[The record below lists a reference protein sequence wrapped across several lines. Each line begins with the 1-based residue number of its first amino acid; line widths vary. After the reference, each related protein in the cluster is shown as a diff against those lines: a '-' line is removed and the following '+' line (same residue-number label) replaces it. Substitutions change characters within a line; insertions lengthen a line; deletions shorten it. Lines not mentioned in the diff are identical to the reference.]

1 MRWLTR
7 VLAGLLLGHALLSCR
22 EDAPVDDDGPAAGS
36 GSGGAS
42 AGMAGSVS
50 AAAGAASPA
59 GGGGASSGSS
69 VVAGTSNQG
78 GAGSSNSGGEPAQ
91 AGTGGGPVAEQLMNA
106 HFTAAELGA
115 YARDEVAADFGAAPA
130 WDDGLGEGRATIEAE
145 ADNRFLRV
153 TFPADV
159 FGPANGGVQFIV
171 TLAESHEELFFAY
184 RVRFQA
190 GFGFNRG
197 GKLPG
202 LVGGTS
208 PTGCQ
213 PEETGFSARNMWR
226 MGGAI
231 VQYVYWPDQPNTCG
245 DDLDYEADGEP
256 LSFTPGTWQ
265 TVEHRIKMNTPGQ
278 SDGVMQA
285 WIDGQLYLD
294 DSARQW
300 RKVESFAIDALYFST
315 FFGGSTQDWASPM
328 QQSVD
333 FDDLIV
339 SSVPIAH

>member
-1 MRWLTR
+1 M
-7 VLAGLLLGHALLSCR
+7 
-22 EDAPVDDDGPAAGS
+22 D
-36 GSGGAS
+36 
-42 AGMAGSVS
+42 
-50 AAAGAASPA
+50 
-59 GGGGASSGSS
+59 
-69 VVAGTSNQG
+69 
-78 GAGSSNSGGEPAQ
+78 
-91 AGTGGGPVAEQLMNA
+91 QLMNA

-130 WDDGLGEGRATIEAE
+130 WDDGLGEGRATIEQE
-145 ADNRFLRV
+145 GDNRFLRV
-153 TFPADV
+153 TYPADV
-159 FGPANGGVQFIV
+159 YGPANGGVQFIV
-171 TLAESHEELFFAY
+171 ALAEGHDELFFSY

-226 MGGAI
+226 AGGAI

-256 LSFTPGTWQ
+256 VSFTPGAWQ

-278 SDGVMQA
+278 NDGVMQG
-285 WIDGQLYLD
+285 WVDGQLYLD

-315 FFGGSTQDWASPM
+315 FFGGSSQDWASPM

-333 FDDLIV
+333 FDDLLV
-339 SSVPIAH
+339 WKAPISH